1 MILDTDVWWRYLTD
15 GRMAKETR
23 RRIEQARAA
32 GRTQVAA
39 VTLWEF
45 ALLVRDGQLRVD
57 GTGASWLHTALE
69 RSGTTVAPLEP
80 GVAQEAARLTSDLDD
95 AASCQILGTAVHLG
109 VPLVTRDKRTRECA
123 RRLGI
128 EVLEP

>member
-1 MILDTDVWWRYLTD
+1 VILDTNVWWRYLTA

-32 GRTQVAA
+32 GRLQVAA
-39 VTLWEF
+39 VTLWEI
-45 ALLVRDGQLRVD
+45 ALIVHDGKARVD
-57 GTGASWLHTALE
+57 AAVPSWLHTALS

-80 GVAQEAARLTSDLDD
+80 GVAHEAARLS
-95 AASCQILGTAVHLG
+95 ASVGDPAGCQILGTALHLG
-109 VPLVTRDKRTRECA
+109 VPLATRDRRLVDCG

-128 EVLEP
+128 EVLEA

>member
-1 MILDTDVWWRYLTD
+1 MILDTNVWWRYLIN

-32 GRTQVAA
+32 GRLQVAA

-45 ALLVRDGQLRVD
+45 ALLVRGGNLRVD
-57 GTGASWLHTALE
+57 GTVASWLDTALE

-80 GVAQEAARLTSDLDD
+80 GVAQEAARLTGDLDD
-95 AASCQILGTAVHLG
+95 PIACQILGTAVHLG
-109 VPLVTRDKRTRECA
+109 VPLVTRDNRTRECA
-123 RRLGI
+123 RRRGV
-128 EVLEP
+128 EVLEV